1 MTTQSKSLAF
11 LEQTQDFIRR
21 HIGPNAE
28 QTQAMLNDIGAES
41 VDALSTSSS

>member
-1 MTTQSKSLAF
+1 MTTQSLSE

-28 QTQAMLNDIGAES
+28 QTQAMLNDIGA
-41 VDALSTSSS
+41 